1 MSRARSKGKAPA
13 LTAREAEVIGLVARG
28 YRTAEI
34 AAALG
39 ISPRAVTSHLTRL
52 MAKFQV
58 PNRSG
63 LIAAVM
69 AAAGFGI
76 PRSERAPLTRLGAQA
91 HVATLDGSEGQQ
103 YADAPFLVAVTR
115 GPQHTFVYVNRM
127 WERVLGYSSSDVVGK
142 RVQEVFRNASP
153 TTYVARQRAYRSGRP
168 TTGRAWHFKWK
179 AADGT
184 ARETNMSFIYQPLRS
199 RSGRVEGLLLIATE
213 TD

>member
-1 MSRARSKGKAPA
+1 LSAGKKTPA
-13 LTAREAEVIGLVARG
+13 MTAREAEIIGLVARG

-34 AAALG
+34 AAALA
-39 ISPRAVTSHLTRL
+39 ISTRAVTSHLTRL
-52 MAKFQV
+52 MAKFEV

-91 HVATLDGSEGQQ
+91 HLATLDGSEGQQ

-115 GPQHTFVYVNRM
+115 GSEHTFVYVNRM
-127 WERVLGYSSSDVVGK
+127 WERVLGYSASDVVGK
-142 RVQEVFRNASP
+142 RVEEVFRDASP
-153 TTYVARQRAYRSGRP
+153 TTYAARQRAYRSGRP
-168 TTGRAWHFKWK
+168 TSGRAWHFKWT
-179 AADGT
+179 AGDGS
-184 ARETNMSFIYQPLRS
+184 ARETDLKFIYQPLRS
-199 RSGRVEGLLLIATE
+199 ASGRIEGLLLIATE

>member
-1 MSRARSKGKAPA
+1 VPRVQPTGNAPA
-13 LTAREAEVIGLVARG
+13 LTAREAEIIGLVARG
-28 YRTAEI
+28 YRTSEI
-34 AAALG
+34 ADALD

-115 GPQHTFVYVNRM
+115 GPHHTFVYVNRM
-127 WERVLGYSSSDVVGK
+127 WERVMGHSASDVVGK
-142 RVQEVFRNASP
+142 RVQELFRDASP
-153 TTYVARQRAYRSGRP
+153 TTYAARQRAYRSGRP
-168 TTGRAWHFKWK
+168 ATGRAWHFKWTTS
-179 AADGT
+179 DGT

-199 RSGRVEGLLLIATE
+199 GSGRIEGLLLIATE
-213 TD
+213 ID